1 MIPFEEFLPAIET
14 VVELFRKVNTL
25 YIRKIAEQIKTIGEL
40 TPSNIHTLDVM
51 REMGANVSEIKT
63 RLADAT
69 KLGRQG
75 VEQILERAAESA
87 YAKPT
92 AEGYI

>member
-40 TPSNIHTLDVM
+40 TPSSIHTLDVM
-51 REMGANVSEIKT
+51 REMGANVSEIKAQ
-63 RLADAT
+63 LADAT
-69 KLGRQG
+69 KLGMQG
-75 VEQILERAAESA
+75 V
-87 YAKPT
+87 
-92 AEGYI
+92 